1 MQYQEVAVVIG
12 NGESRSI
19 LDLESL
25 RTTVTLIGCNA
36 IHRDLLVDHLVCCDN
51 RMVKEVVGRK
61 KSRKLA
67 NIYTRERYFKDFK
80 MIDDSG
86 RVKLLPELPYNG
98 LLKPDQAE
106 HWGSGPYAVLLAA
119 ALKFKCVYIIGF
131 DLHGNNHLVN
141 NLYKDTPNYL
151 SSNKPA
157 VDPAY
162 WIYQLKKV
170 FAYHPDVQ
178 FKIFN
183 FYNWACPSEWRL
195 DNVTVFDINK
205 FNIELAKEVNTL
217 YN

>member
-12 NGESRSI
+12 NGESRSV

-25 RTTVTLIGCNA
+25 RIKVTLVGCNA
-36 IHRDLLVDHLVCCDN
+36 IHRDILVDHLVCCDN

-61 KSRKLA
+61 KSRKIS

-80 MIDDSG
+80 MFDTTG
-86 RVKLLPELPYNG
+86 RVKLLPELPYTG
-98 LLKPDQAE
+98 SLKPDQPE
-106 HWGSGPYAVLLAA
+106 HWGSGPYALLLAA

-131 DLHGNNHLVN
+131 DLHSSDHLVN

-151 SSNKPA
+151 TSNKPA

-162 WIYQLKKV
+162 WIYQIKKIFV
-170 FAYHPDVQ
+170 YYPNIE

-183 FYNWACPSEWRL
+183 FYNWTCPSEWQL
-195 DNVTVFDINK
+195 DNVSVFDINK